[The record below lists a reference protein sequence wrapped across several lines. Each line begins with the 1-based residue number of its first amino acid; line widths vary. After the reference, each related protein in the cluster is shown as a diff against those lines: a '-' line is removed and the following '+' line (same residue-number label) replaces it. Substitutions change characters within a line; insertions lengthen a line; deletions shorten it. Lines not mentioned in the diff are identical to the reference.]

1 MNTDAES
8 ECIRSL
14 KIDIDLPYRFV
25 KEHFDYYV
33 EHARYVLRMFSYRDL
48 VVKLKRSPSGN
59 AHVNI
64 VVDRCVDKS
73 IYHVLM
79 WLLGDDHKRLTHSMK
94 RFLITNHIMDFHY
107 NHRWKGKQKEGWS
120 KKP

>member
-1 MNTDAES
+1 MSMDYES

-14 KIDIDLPYRFV
+14 KIDIDLPYCFV
-25 KEHFDYYV
+25 KKYFDYYV
-33 EHARYVLRMFSYRDL
+33 EHARYVLRMFSYEDI
-48 VVKLKRSPSGN
+48 VIKLKRSSSGN

-64 VVDRCVDKS
+64 VVDRCVDKN

-79 WLLGDDHKRLTHSMK
+79 WLLGDDHKRLTHSMM
-94 RFLITNHIMDFHY
+94 RFMITKHIMDFHY
-107 NHRWKGKQKEGWS
+107 NHKWKGKQKEGWG